1 MQFRIEY
8 VSSPHP
14 TPYVLAR
21 KIQDGDFSLPAAPEL
36 GGVAIA
42 RRLTQPRALTADGQ
56 IDIAIFAFELL
67 SGFDLARM
75 SIGQIV
81 ELNV

>member
-21 KIQDGDFSLPAAPEL
+21 KIGEGDFTLPTTPEL
-36 GGVAIA
+36 GGVPIT
-42 RRLTQPRALTADGQ
+42 RRLSQPRALTPEGQADLT
-56 IDIAIFAFELL
+56 IFAFELL
-67 SGFDLARM
+67 SRSDLAGM
-75 SIGQIV
+75 SVGQVV

>member
-21 KIQDGDFSLPAAPEL
+21 KIGDGDFTLPAAPNL
-36 GGVAIA
+36 GGVPIA
-42 RRLTQPRALTADGQ
+42 RRISQPRALTPEGQ
-56 IDIAIFAFELL
+56 PDLTIFAFELL
-67 SGFDLARM
+67 SRSDLIGM
-75 SIGQIV
+75 SVGKIV